1 MSRRAPW
8 LRPFVLALVAVVAG
22 TSMLWALQRR
32 LMYFP
37 FGAVPAPEAVGL
49 RATTVQ
55 FETSDGLS
63 LGGWLVPAA
72 GTPRGVTIVVF
83 NGNAGNRSSRAPLA
97 ARFAAAGYATL
108 LFDYRGY
115 GGNPGTPTEQG
126 LLCDARA
133 AIEWLT
139 THGGADPDRLVY
151 FGESLGTGVAV
162 AMAAERRP
170 AALVLR
176 SPFTSMVDVARHH
189 YPILPVGLLLR
200 DRYDAMKLIGGIG
213 CPVLVIAGDRD
224 RIVPAVLS
232 QRLFAAASEPKQL
245 LLLDGLDHN
254 DERLVAGREMVAAV
268 DAFVR
273 RVVPEPVRS
282 AAPDPPAR

>member
-1 MSRRAPW
+1 MNRRAAW
-8 LRPFVLALVAVVAG
+8 LRPVVLALIAVLAG
-22 TSMLWALQRR
+22 MSMLWALQRR

-37 FGAVPAPEAVGL
+37 FGAVPEPDAVGL

-63 LGGWLVPAA
+63 LGGWLVPPA

-83 NGNAGNRSSRAPLA
+83 NGNAGNRSFRAPLA
-97 ARFAAAGYATL
+97 SRLADAGFTTL

-115 GGNPGTPTEQG
+115 GANPGTPTEQG
-126 LLCDARA
+126 LLRDGRA

-176 SPFTSMVDVARHH
+176 SPFTSMMDVARHH
-189 YPILPVGLLLR
+189 YPLLPVGLLLR
-200 DRYDAMKLIGGIG
+200 DRYDASDLIARIG
-213 CPVLVIAGDRD
+213 CPVLIIAGDRD

-245 LLLDGLDHN
+245 VLIEGLDHN
-254 DERLVAGREMVAAV
+254 DEPLVAGREMVGAV
-268 DAFVR
+268 DDFVR
-273 RVVPEPVRS
+273 RFVPEPVRS
-282 AAPDPPAR
+282 AAPDPPGR